1 MDWTSFDVGPGVTV
15 RGAVVGFA
23 EANCYVLACD
33 ETHEGAIID
42 PGTMGVEETSGIPAE
57 VERLGVS
64 VRYIINTHGHPD
76 HISGNDLLKAAV
88 GGEVLIHE
96 LDGLKLMDPVRNAS
110 RMFGFDVHVK
120 PADRLLREGEVV
132 TIGKVNLQVVYT
144 PGHSAGGITLVGD
157 GFAFTGDTLMA
168 GTIGR
173 TDLPCSS
180 DESTIAYDVLIDS
193 IRGKLLTL
201 PEETVVLAGHGP
213 ATTIGVEKRS
223 NPFLR

>member
-1 MDWTSFDVGPGVTV
+1 MEWTSHDVGPGVIV
-15 RGAVVGFA
+15 RGAAVGFA
-23 EANCYVLACD
+23 EANCYVVACD
-33 ETHEGAIID
+33 EAREGAVID
-42 PGTMGVEETSGIPAE
+42 PGTMGTEETSAIATE

-76 HISGNDLLKAAV
+76 HMSGNDLLKVAV

-96 LDGLKLMDPVRNAS
+96 LDGFKLTDPVRNAS

-120 PADRLLREGEVV
+120 PADRLLREGE
-132 TIGKVNLQVVYT
+132 TIAVGKVRLLVVHT

-168 GTIGR
+168 GSIGR

-180 DESTIAYDVLIDS
+180 DENTIAYDVLLDS
-193 IRGKLLTL
+193 ITGKLLAL

-213 ATTIGVEKRS
+213 PTTIGDEKRS
-223 NPFLR
+223 NPFLK